1 VSPSEPLFDEAT
13 QTLKVRLE
21 AANPRG
27 ALKPGMFVDVEF
39 PVRLPPMLLVP
50 ADAIVDSGLRKTVFV
65 DCGDGHFEP
74 RLIETGSRIGDDV
87 EVRKGLAAGERIVIS
102 GTFFVDSES
111 RMKAKP

>member
-1 VSPSEPLFDEAT
+1 
-13 QTLKVRLE
+13 VRLD
-21 AANPRG
+21 AANPQR

-39 PVRLPPMLLVP
+39 PIDLPPALLVP

-65 DCGDGHFEP
+65 DRGNGYFEP
-74 RLIETGSRIGDDV
+74 RVVETGWRIGDDV
-87 EVRKGLAAGERIVIS
+87 EVTKGLDPGERIVIS